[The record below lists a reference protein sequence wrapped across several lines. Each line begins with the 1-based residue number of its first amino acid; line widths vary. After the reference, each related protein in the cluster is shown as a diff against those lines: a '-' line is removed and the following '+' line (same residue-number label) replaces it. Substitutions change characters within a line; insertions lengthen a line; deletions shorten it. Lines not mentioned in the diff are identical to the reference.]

1 MEYKA
6 VFIDGVL
13 HMIKSTL
20 SHEVLD
26 GIEQREVNKA
36 KGA

>member
-13 HMIKSTL
+13 HMIPVTVNS
-20 SHEVLD
+20 EIVD
-26 GIEQREVNKA
+26 GIKNRKINKA
-36 KGA
+36 KGG

>member
-13 HMIKSTL
+13 HMIPVTVNS
-20 SHEVLD
+20 EIVD
-26 GIEQREVNKA
+26 GIELREINKA
-36 KGA
+36 KGV

>member
-13 HMIKSTL
+13 HMIPVTVNS
-20 SHEVLD
+20 EIVD
-26 GIEQREVNKA
+26 GIKLREVKKA
-36 KGA
+36 KGV